1 MNKPVL
7 TKKKKKT
14 TTKTVAKKYAP
25 KKVGML
31 KKIHGIGP
39 KKAVMYKKKKK

>member
-1 MNKPVL
+1 MNKPAVY
-7 TKKKKKT
+7 KKKKKKVV
-14 TTKTVAKKYAP
+14 KTVAKKYAP

-39 KKAVMYKKKKK
+39 GKKVALKKKK